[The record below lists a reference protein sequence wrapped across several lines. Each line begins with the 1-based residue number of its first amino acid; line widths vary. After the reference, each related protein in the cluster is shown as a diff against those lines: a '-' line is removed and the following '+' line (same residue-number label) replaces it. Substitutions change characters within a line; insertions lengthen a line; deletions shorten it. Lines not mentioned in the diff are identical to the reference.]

1 MGKSSGNQTVT
12 NRTELPSWIEDFAK
26 SGLSQADNVAGKL
39 TPPYQGELVAGM
51 NDMQTG
57 AINAIGGNMGATQG
71 AYNTA
76 QGYAQNVAGYQPDQV
91 AGQSFLDGNISQY
104 MSPYTDA
111 VKASALQT
119 LDDQRLRALNTA
131 GDQAIGAGAFGGSRQ
146 GVMEGTLNAEAAKAA
161 GQLSASLDDQAYR
174 QALGAME
181 GDLARAQ
188 QASLANQSAGLQGAG
203 LNLQGAATLG
213 DLASQGQ
220 QSFLQGAQAALQ
232 AGGMSQVQEQANL
245 DADRARY
252 DAMRNYPLE
261 QLNIRLAALGMTPYG
276 STTSQTTPTT
286 GSPFLTGLGTAA
298 TLASFLPMIPGFGPS
313 DKTMKTDIKK
323 VGKDKET
330 GLDMYSYRYK
340 GDPKTYPKVVGPMA
354 QDVQKKYP
362 DQVKEIG
369 GKLAVNLGFGPMN
382 GGRA

>member
-1 MGKSSGNQTVT
+1 
-12 NRTELPSWIEDFAK
+12 
-26 SGLSQADNVAGKL
+26 
-39 TPPYQGELVAGM
+39 
-51 NDMQTG
+51 
-57 AINAIGGNMGATQG
+57 
-71 AYNTA
+71 
-76 QGYAQNVAGYQPDQV
+76 
-91 AGQSFLDGNISQY
+91 

-111 VKASALQT
+111 VKASAMQT
-119 LDDQRLRALNTA
+119 LNDQRLQSLNMA
-131 GDQAIGAGAFGGSRQ
+131 GDRAISAGAFGGSRQ

-161 GQLSASLDDQAYR
+161 GQLSAQLDDQAYR
-174 QALGAME
+174 QAMGAME
-181 GDLARAQ
+181 SDMSRAQ
-188 QASLANQSAGLQGAG
+188 QAALANQSAGLQGAG

-232 AGGMSQVQEQANL
+232 AGGMNQMQEQAQL

-276 STTSQTTPTT
+276 STTTQTTPTT

-298 TLASFLPMIPGFGPS
+298 TLASFLPMFGIS
-313 DKTMKTDIKK
+313 DRSMKTDIKK

-354 QDVQKKYP
+354 QDIQKKYP

>member
-12 NRTELPSWIEDFAK
+12 NRTELPSWIESFAK
-26 SGLSQADNVAGKL
+26 SGLSQADKVAGEL

-76 QGYAQNVAGYQPDQV
+76 QGYAQNVAGYQPNQV

-232 AGGMSQVQEQANL
+232 AGGMNQMQDQANL

-298 TLASFLPMIPGFGPS
+298 TLASFAPMFGFS

-369 GKLAVNLGFGPMN
+369 GKLAVNLGFGPMQ

>member
-26 SGLSQADNVAGKL
+26 SGLSQADKVAGEL
-39 TPPYQGELVAGM
+39 TPPYQGDLVAGM

-76 QGYAQNVAGYQPDQV
+76 QGYAQNVAGYQPNQV

-232 AGGMSQVQEQANL
+232 AGGMNQMQDQANL

-298 TLASFLPMIPGFGPS
+298 TLASFLPMIPGLS

-340 GDPKTYPKVVGPMA
+340 GDPKTYPKMVGPMA

-382 GGRA
+382 GGRT